1 MRESDSEIINEL
13 EHIKESLRFL
23 EISTPK
29 KERALDLAIEKLQPY
44 SNAISGVASG
54 QGKPCDLIITNAKY
68 GPDGIA
74 ESVTICQK
82 SKGYLYMRFD

>member
-1 MRESDSEIINEL
+1 MEDSALEIINEL

-29 KERALDLAIEKLQPY
+29 KERVLDLAIEKMRPY
-44 SNAISGVASG
+44 SNSISGAASG
-54 QGKPCDLIITNAKY
+54 QGKPCDLIITNVTY
-68 GPDGIA
+68 GADGIA
-74 ESVTICQK
+74 ESVTIRQK

>member
-1 MRESDSEIINEL
+1 MEDSALEIIDEL

-29 KERALDLAIEKLQPY
+29 KERALDLAIERFQPY
-44 SNAISGVASG
+44 SNAVSGAASG

-68 GPDGIA
+68 GADGIA